1 MRNGDQRVVESE
13 TWVYSTAAEE
23 HLVPSVDSR
32 RYARAGRSQASV
44 TCVQPRARH
53 ARAKHGFLQ
62 ESAGQCGAG
71 MTVRVGNW
79 QSSAARCARSTCTC
93 SIAPV
98 EYRYVHVHVVKIAS
112 YYRGGVD
119 VAVTALYC
127 SVQSVDP
134 LYSSLQSDS
143 KVFADNSVATDQER
157 IYLSELCSTCIAIT
171 ALSRAKAGQWRCTA
185 ARETRGQ
192 NPCIP

>member
-1 MRNGDQRVVESE
+1 METSEWLSRRRGCTVQLRRNTSRAERGFSALCSRGPITSICDVCATSSE
-13 TWVYSTAAEE
+13 TCASET
-23 HLVPSVDSR
+23 R
-32 RYARAGRSQASV
+32 FFARICWSMRCRDDG
-44 TCVQPRARH
+44 T
-53 ARAKHGFLQ
+53 
-62 ESAGQCGAG
+62 
-71 MTVRVGNW
+71 RVGNW